1 MAGSRMTGKRKCRG
15 LLFSVLMV
23 FFAGLWICAAEDQKP
38 GKKPIY
44 DPELQI
50 ERVISQSL
58 EKARKENKHLL
69 LMFGG
74 NWCSWCHKLHE
85 LFHANPDVDHFLKDH
100 YILILVDVGGKAEK
114 PLNRDLV
121 EKYRVKGFG
130 YPSLA
135 VLDPKGQLLAAQST
149 GILEKGNAHDP
160 ERVMAFLK
168 AQAPRLKE

>member
-1 MAGSRMTGKRKCRG
+1 MFGPEVTLDRTCGR
-15 LLFSVLMV
+15 LLFVVLTL
-23 FFAGLWICAAEDQKP
+23 FFAGTLTIAAEGPSKR
-38 GKKPIY
+38 KPIY
-44 DPELQI
+44 DPELHM
-50 ERVISQSL
+50 EAVVSQSL
-58 EKARKENKHLL
+58 EKAREENKHLL

-74 NWCSWCHKLHE
+74 NWCPWCHKLHE
-85 LFHANPDVDHFLKDH
+85 LFHANPDVNHFLKAH
-100 YILILVDVGGKAEK
+100 YILILVDVGSKAEK

-168 AQAPRLKE
+168 AQAPRPKE